1 MFYINRDD
9 EMYYINHDEIYYI
22 NHDEMYYM
30 NNNENVLLKFISY
43 DNEMYHINQDDKM
56 SIYQAWWRV
65 FISTMTKWKYILKL
79 NIKKMH
85 VVNKPW

>member
-1 MFYINRDD
+1 MFYINCDD

-30 NNNENVLLKFISY
+30 NNNENVLLKYISY

-56 SIYQAWWRV
+56 SKNQPWWRV
-65 FISTMTKWKYILKL
+65 FISTMTKWLESERSDI
-79 NIKKMH
+79 
-85 VVNKPW
+85 V

>member
-1 MFYINRDD
+1 
-9 EMYYINHDEIYYI
+9 MYYINHDEIYYI

-30 NNNENVLLKFISY
+30 NNNEMYYLSISAMIMKCITSTRMIKCQY
-43 DNEMYHINQDDKM
+43 IR
-56 SIYQAWWRV
+56 RV

-85 VVNKPW
+85 VVNKP